1 MGARQ
6 AEGLV
11 NNSKHSTLVSFNVIL
26 LVWRSGFNLGA
37 NASQLNLSAAKVKS
51 FPADLF
57 LDFVCLVEQLLV
69 EVLALDPDEGLDGLA
84 DQLAVRFKILRLAP
98 QQLVPVGD

>member
-1 MGARQ
+1 MAFFFK
-6 AEGLV
+6 V
-11 NNSKHSTLVSFNVIL
+11 
-26 LVWRSGFNLGA
+26 GFNLST

-69 EVLALDPDEGLDGLA
+69 EVLALDPDEGLDSLA
-84 DQLAVRFKILRLAP
+84 DQFAVCLQLLGLTP
-98 QQLVPVGD
+98 QLLVPGGGCCERETPIF